1 MMDRWLIRYA
11 PPAVPRLR
19 LFCLPYAGAGAS
31 LFASWPDLLPDG
43 VELNAVQLPG
53 RENRLREEPFTHLQP
68 LLPGVGRGDTAVSR
82 SSLCLLGYSFG
93 ALLAFELARYLRRD
107 GSPLPQHL
115 FVLGRRA
122 PHLESNAPPVH
133 RYSDAELVAWMRDL
147 GGTPT
152 LILEHPELLPI
163 FLPILRADLT
173 LHETY
178 DYRRKRRWICPSRP
192 LAVCGTARPAAK
204 NWKRGGS
211 IQTAVSGCISTP
223 AVTFLSKAIRRCCC
237 GISRQRREPSCH
249 WATECSCY
257 TSKT

>member
-43 VELNAVQLPG
+43 VELIAVQLPG

-68 LLPGVGRGDTAVSR
+68 LLEALSEAIRPYLDRPFA
-82 SSLCLLGYSFG
+82 LLGYSFG

-122 PHLESNAPPVH
+122 PHLESNAPPAH
-133 RYSDAELVAWMRDL
+133 RYSDGELIAWMRDL

-178 DYRRKRRWICPSRP
+178 DYQPEAALDLPISAFGGLRDSQASRKELEAWGEHTNGRFRLHLYPGGHFFVKGYQALLLRDITAATRAQLP
-192 LAVCGTARPAAK
+192 LG
-204 NWKRGGS
+204 NGM
-211 IQTAVSGCISTP
+211 
-223 AVTFLSKAIRRCCC
+223 
-237 GISRQRREPSCH
+237 
-249 WATECSCY
+249 
-257 TSKT
+257 